1 MRHSR
6 TRELRAANKWVSI
19 GLALMLA
26 FGALSAG
33 SAASDAE
40 QGQTKGKDPESKA
53 QGKGRFKA
61 VYGPIKNKDY
71 AKAQEEL
78 KKEKAL
84 EMIADGLNQEF
95 ILPVDITLTF
105 TECGVVNAFYDPER
119 HQISMCYELLE
130 HFYEIFKPDA
140 KSDAELDDA
149 VLGAVFF
156 VFYHEMG
163 HALIHVL
170 DLPVTGKEED
180 AVDQLSTLILA
191 DGTDEGE
198 KAVLD
203 GARWFILEE
212 DQNDTDIDQ
221 LAFWDEHSLGKQ
233 RFYNVLCW
241 LYGHDEKK
249 YDFLVKKEVLP
260 EERAVRC
267 PGEFAQID
275 KSWNKLLGPH
285 MKK

>member
-1 MRHSR
+1 MESQMRQSR
-6 TRELRAANKWVSI
+6 RNELRAVNNWVSI

-26 FGALSAG
+26 FGALTAG
-33 SAASDAE
+33 SAASDTE
-40 QGQTKGKDPESKA
+40 QGQTKGKEAESKP

-78 KKEKAL
+78 RKEKAL

-95 ILPVDITLTF
+95 ILPVDVTLTF
-105 TECGVVNAFYDPER
+105 TECGTVNAFYDPER
-119 HQISMCYELLE
+119 QQISMCYELLE

-156 VFYHEMG
+156 VFYHELG

-198 KAVLD
+198 KAVID
-203 GARWFILEE
+203 GARWFLLEE
-212 DQNDTDIDQ
+212 DQNDTDIDK
-221 LAFWDEHSLGKQ
+221 LPFWDEHSLNQQ
-233 RFYNVLCW
+233 RFFNIVCW
-241 LYGHDEKK
+241 LYGQDEKK
-249 YDFLVKKEVLP
+249 YAFLVKKEILP
-260 EERAVRC
+260 EERAARC
-267 PGEFAQID
+267 P
-275 KSWNKLLGPH
+275 
-285 MKK
+285 